1 MSAPDIIFLAIALVL
16 ILPFAGFI
24 FAILR
29 AAFSG
34 KLRALKESLSADIYA
49 TLDGVANRVG
59 YASWMQYKDDNSVL
73 LTVIVFS
80 KNKAP
85 NKTYQVKLGEE
96 IIGETKQAKH
106 GQQLDVE
113 SAKGAVVPKPNNNDV
128 IILLLDGQEYA
139 RGAFTSR

>member
-1 MSAPDIIFLAIALVL
+1 MSIPEIIFAVVAFLFV
-16 ILPFAGFI
+16 LPFAGFV

-34 KLRALKESLSADIYA
+34 KLRVLKERLSADIYA
-49 TLDGVANRVG
+49 VSEGVANRVG
-59 YASWMQYKDDNSVL
+59 YASWMQYKDDNSLL